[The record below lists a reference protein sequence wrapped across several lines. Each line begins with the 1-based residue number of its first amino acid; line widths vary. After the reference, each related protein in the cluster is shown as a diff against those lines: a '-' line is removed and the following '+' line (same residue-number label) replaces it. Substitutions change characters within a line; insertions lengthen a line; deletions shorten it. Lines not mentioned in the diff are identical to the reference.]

1 MYGVYGKLLIVD
13 LSKMDIIE
21 KELEQEVFYEFLGG
35 RGLGAYLLAKMLAPG
50 EDPLSPNNVIVF
62 ATGPATDSGLAPA
75 SGYGIFTKSP
85 VTGLFTE
92 AYAKGYLPSLIKRTG
107 YDAIVIT
114 GAASYPSFITISE
127 LGVNFYDAVETW
139 GMDTD
144 TAEGS
149 ILNVVGATDSE
160 VLVIGPAGENMIAS
174 ACLKSNRHRSFGRAG
189 LGAVFG
195 SKNLKGVVFRGGA
208 KAELY
213 ESEAFTGWNDQFIR
227 RCNNEEEA
235 KAIKI
240 FSIPSLVTVAN
251 TRGFFTSG
259 YWAEGRLE
267 GWEKIV
273 ESYRSGKVSAK
284 GLSCHSCLLSC
295 DQETFINYDHC
306 RRGVKGLDYNYL
318 SAIGGLCRITSLE
331 DIVSLVDLCEQLG
344 IDPVS
349 AGNIASFAIEAGL
362 RGKLDNPPL
371 YGNSDRIALFLES
384 VAYRKGEGVI
394 FADGIREAAAML
406 DMPDLAV
413 HFRGLEPAG
422 FDPRVIKIV
431 ALSHL
436 VSGFGESNPE
446 SFYLSGL
453 GYGLFDTEKR
463 NNPARIFVEYED
475 KMNIIDSLV
484 FCRNAHKL
492 IQWENLIAVVFLLTG
507 KRYSAAGLRAVSAR
521 NLSTIRLFNLS
532 EVTTGMG
539 DSLPSRFI
547 EEPINNEKDLVK
559 VEELELMLKD
569 YYLLRGWN
577 EKGIP
582 PAGNNNQQLLR
593 RTIQCL

>member
-1 MYGVYGKLLIVD
+1 MDGIYGKLLIVD

-62 ATGPATDSGLAPA
+62 AAGPATDSGLAPA
-75 SGYGIFTKSP
+75 SGYGIFSKSP

-92 AYAKGYLPSLIKRTG
+92 AYTKGSLPPLIKRTG

-114 GAASYPSFITISE
+114 GAASHPSFITISE
-127 LGVNFYDAVETW
+127 LSVNFYDAAEIW

-144 TAEGS
+144 TAEES
-149 ILNVVGATDSE
+149 ILSAVGATDSE

-174 ACLKSNRHRSFGRAG
+174 ACLKSNRYRSFGRAG

-195 SKNLKGVVFRGGA
+195 SKNLKGIVFRGGA

-213 ESEAFTGWNDQFIR
+213 ESEASFRWNDQFLN

-235 KAIKI
+235 KAAKL
-240 FSIPSLVTVAN
+240 FNVPSLVTVAN

-259 YWAEGRLE
+259 YWSEGRLE

-273 ESYRSGKVSAK
+273 ESYRSEKVSVK
-284 GLSCHSCLLSC
+284 GLSCQSCFLSC
-295 DQETFINYDHC
+295 DKETVINNDN
-306 RRGVKGLDYNYL
+306 REKGVKRLDYNFV

-331 DIVSLVDLCEQLG
+331 GIVSLVELCERLG

-349 AGNIASFAIEAGL
+349 AGNTASFAIEAGL
-362 RGKLDNPPL
+362 RGKLDKAPV
-371 YGNSDRIALFLES
+371 YGNPDRIAAFLEA
-384 VAYRKGEGVI
+384 VAFGKNEGVI
-394 FADGIREAAAML
+394 FANGIREAAAML
-406 DMPDLAV
+406 DMSDYAV

-422 FDPRVIKIV
+422 FDPRVIKI
-431 ALSHL
+431 AGLAHI

-446 SFYLSGL
+446 NFYLSGL
-453 GYGLFDTEKR
+453 GYGLFNTENR
-463 NNPARIFVEYED
+463 NNLARIFVEYED

-484 FCRNAHKL
+484 FCRNCHKL
-492 IQWENLIAVVFLLTG
+492 VEWEDLITAVFLLTG
-507 KRYSAAGLRAVSAR
+507 ERYSAAGLRAVSAR
-521 NLSTIRLFNLS
+521 NFSTIRLFNLN
-532 EVTTGMG
+532 EVTAGMG
-539 DSLPSRFI
+539 DSLPPRMT

-582 PAGNNNQQLLR
+582 PTGNNNQ
-593 RTIQCL
+593 